1 MRLERHQ
8 ISNVYLSIFDAKK
21 VTAVTVKDV
30 IGQNDS
36 ISRETPRVTL
46 FYFFFIRKKKGFSVP
61 NIIKVKFFHSG
72 RFILL

>member
-46 FYFFFIRKKKGFSVP
+46 FYFFYQEKKGFSVP